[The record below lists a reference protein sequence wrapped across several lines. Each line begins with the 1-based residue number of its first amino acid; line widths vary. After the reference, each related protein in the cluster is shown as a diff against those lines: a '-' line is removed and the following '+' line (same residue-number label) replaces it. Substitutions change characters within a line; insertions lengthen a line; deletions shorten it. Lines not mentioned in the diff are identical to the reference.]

1 MTTTQ
6 SSTASGT
13 PCSET
18 LPVRTALQLRATAML
33 SLPLQAGDQLRG
45 ECGTVWA
52 TIDGQLQ
59 DILLQPGETYTVGQT
74 GALNVSALDSA
85 CVSVLSRAPLTWR
98 RVRPE
103 AAHGWAALRR
113 LMGGS
118 AGPAGPASRQIG
130 GRPAAP
136 TDSGS
141 DSGPV
146 KAASTIAF
154 LPLVAAGR

>member
-59 DILLQPGETYTVGQT
+59 DILRQPGETYTVGQT

-118 AGPAGPASRQIG
+118 TGPASRQIG
-130 GRPAAP
+130 GRPGAP

-141 DSGPV
+141 GSGPV

>member
-6 SSTASGT
+6 SSTPCSS

-18 LPVRTALQLRATAML
+18 LPVRTVLQLRATAML

-45 ECGTVWA
+45 ERGTVWV

-59 DILLQPGETYTVGQT
+59 DILLEPGQT
-74 GALNVSALDSA
+74 YAVEQTGALNVTALNVSALDSA
-85 CVSVLSRAPLTWR
+85 CVSVLGRAPLAWR

-113 LMGGS
+113 LVGGS
-118 AGPAGPASRQIG
+118 IGASVSVGQPADRL
-130 GRPAAP
+130 AAW
-136 TDSGS
+136 
-141 DSGPV
+141 
-146 KAASTIAF
+146 
-154 LPLVAAGR
+154 